1 MYVAHFDIDGHHTQR
16 WPLSTPGGG
25 EWPMQASHD
34 AWTEHGS
41 STDEAAMRREVLGTA
56 RVSFGPA
63 IYVAAETCDAML
75 RRLEQSLRLQFHTK

>member
-1 MYVAHFDIDGHHTQR
+1 MYVAHFDEEGHHTQR

-41 STDEAAMRREVLGTA
+41 STDDGAAMPREVLGTT
-56 RVSFGPA
+56 RVNFVCVYPA
-63 IYVAAETCDAML
+63 L
-75 RRLEQSLRLQFHTK
+75 

>member
-41 STDEAAMRREVLGTA
+41 STDGADIIDAEVLGTA
-56 RVSFGPA
+56 RVSFWSA
-63 IYVAAETCDAML
+63 I
-75 RRLEQSLRLQFHTK
+75 